1 MYSMKY
7 KLFALLISLSVALPD
22 ANAGWFK
29 RKSKKNKGKTE
40 QTAPAKKKDK
50 FADAIQK
57 RHPTTEYLKHGLHPK
72 TNFFW
77 K

>member
-1 MYSMKY
+1 MKY

-40 QTAPAKKKDK
+40 QTAPAKKKINLPMLFK
-50 FADAIQK
+50 K

>member
-50 FADAIQK
+50 
-57 RHPTTEYLKHGLHPK
+57 
-72 TNFFW
+72 
-77 K
+77 

>member
-29 RKSKKNKGKTE
+29 RKSKKNKVKRN
-40 QTAPAKKKDK
+40 KKEKK
-50 FADAIQK
+50 
-57 RHPTTEYLKHGLHPK
+57 
-72 TNFFW
+72 
-77 K
+77 

>member
-22 ANAGWFK
+22 ANADGLSEKVRKIKVKPNKQHQQRKKINLPMLFK
-29 RKSKKNKGKTE
+29 
-40 QTAPAKKKDK
+40 
-50 FADAIQK
+50 K